1 MVTLQKHL
9 KARATAEELFVII
22 ARLSMAENDCSP
34 PQVTV
39 LPAAWERNVD
49 IHK

>member
-22 ARLSMAENDCSP
+22 APPWRKMIALP
-34 PQVTV
+34 PQVT
-39 LPAAWERNVD
+39 AFSAGMGRDAD